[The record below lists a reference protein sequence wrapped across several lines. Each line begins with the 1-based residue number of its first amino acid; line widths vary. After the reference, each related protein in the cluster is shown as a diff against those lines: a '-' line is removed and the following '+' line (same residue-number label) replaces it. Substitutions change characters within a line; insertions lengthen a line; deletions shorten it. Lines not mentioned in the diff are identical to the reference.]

1 LIKKIETV
9 RAFYSGTSYLV
20 EVNIVLPET
29 MLLKQTHDIG
39 QTLQKKIEDLPEVE
53 RVDFIFELFF
63 SIFYYV

>member
-53 RVDFIFELFF
+53 RVDFIFEVFF
-63 SIFYYV
+63 